1 MTFKLAAVSIVALS
15 AAVAGAY
22 VAFPSAQSS
31 PAVSAATPASG
42 ADEGSALAG
51 AALAP
56 VRANAPA
63 APQAPVLVELF
74 TSQGCSSCPPADE
87 VLARLQAEPNI
98 IALSR
103 PVTYWDR
110 LGWRDTLGREAN
122 TIQQRAYAARGVGGG
137 GVYTPGAV
145 VNGKDGLVGSQEA
158 GLRRLIAAART
169 APDNRLST
177 NGTSASTRGRV
188 AGAAELRFVAVA
200 NMREVRI
207 GGGENGGRTVR
218 YHNVVLDEASVGCA
232 AGAACSASVP
242 SRIANLPGKDRIAV
256 VLQRPGDGEV
266 LAASWL

>member
-1 MTFKLAAVSIVALS
+1 MTFKLAAVSIIALS

-22 VAFPSAQSS
+22 VAFPAAQSAQTVTS
-31 PAVSAATPASG
+31 PVPASG
-42 ADEGSALAG
+42 ANDASAVSN

-63 APQAPVLVELF
+63 APAAPVLVELF
-74 TSQGCSSCPPADE
+74 TSQGCSSCPPADV

-122 TIQQRAYAARGVGGG
+122 TLQQRAYAARGVGGG

-145 VNGKDGLVGSQEA
+145 VNGKDGLIGSQEA

-169 APDNRLST
+169 APDHRLTSS
-177 NGTSASTRGRV
+177 GSSASTRGPV
-188 AGAAELRFVAVA
+188 SGAAELRFVAVA
-200 NMREVRI
+200 NLREVRI

-232 AGAACSASVP
+232 AGAACTATVP
-242 SRIANLPGKDRIAV
+242 SRIANLSGKDRIAV
-256 VLQRPGDGEV
+256 VLQRPNNGEV
-266 LAASWL
+266 LAAHWL